1 MTAELKFMDDQRVE
15 LGVARLTILDGG
27 RHEPRAARIAQLTF
41 DYVRELLER
50 EMQHFGAD
58 LTLSQLD
65 VPPIHVSLDTMDDE
79 AIAQVS
85 AEAIHRAL
93 LAAI

>member
-1 MTAELKFMDDQRVE
+1 MDDQRVE
-15 LGVARLTILDGG
+15 LGTVRLTILDGG
-27 RHEPRAARIAQLTF
+27 GHESRAARIARLTF

-50 EMQHFGAD
+50 EVQQLGAD
-58 LTLSQLD
+58 VTLAQLD
-65 VPPIHVSLDTMDDE
+65 VPPVRVSLDTMDDE
-79 AIAQVS
+79 AVARAS